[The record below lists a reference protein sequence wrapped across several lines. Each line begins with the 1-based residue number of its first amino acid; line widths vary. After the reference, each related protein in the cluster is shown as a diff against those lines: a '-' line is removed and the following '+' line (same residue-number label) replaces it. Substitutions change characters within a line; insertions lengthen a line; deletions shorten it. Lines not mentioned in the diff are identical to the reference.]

1 MTGGPDLAEL
11 VSLAQRALFL
21 SVLVSLPVLVVAALL
36 GLVMAVFQA
45 ATQVHDAAL
54 AHFPKF
60 LVVAL
65 TLAVAGPWMGRQIVE
80 LALYSFGAR

>member
-1 MTGGPDLAEL
+1 MALSEL
-11 VSLAQRALFL
+11 VSLAQRALLL
-21 SVLVSLPVLVVAALL
+21 SVLVSLPVLLVAALL

-60 LVVAL
+60 VAVAIA
-65 TLAVAGPWMGRQIVE
+65 LALAGPWMGRQIVE
-80 LALYSFGAR
+80 FALYAFGAR

>member
-1 MTGGPDLAEL
+1 MLSEL
-11 VSLAQRALFL
+11 VSLAQRALLL
-21 SVLVSLPVLVVAALL
+21 SVLVSLPVLLVAAAL

-60 LVVAL
+60 VAVAIA
-65 TLAVAGPWMGRQIVE
+65 LALAGPWMGRQILE
-80 LALYSFGAR
+80 FALYAFGAR

>member
-1 MTGGPDLAEL
+1 VSLAEL

-21 SVLVSLPVLVVAALL
+21 SVLVSLPVLVVAALF
-36 GLVMAVFQA
+36 GLVTAVFQA

-60 LVVAL
+60 LAVAIA
-65 TLAVAGPWMGRQIVE
+65 LAVAGPWMGRQVVE
-80 LALYSFGAR
+80 FTLYVFGAR

>member
-1 MTGGPDLAEL
+1 MALSEL
-11 VSLAQRALFL
+11 VSLAQRALLL
-21 SVLVSLPVLVVAALL
+21 SVLVSLPVLLVAALL

-60 LVVAL
+60 VAVAMA
-65 TLAVAGPWMGRQIVE
+65 LALAGPWMGRQIVE
-80 LALYSFGAR
+80 FALYAFGAR

>member
-1 MTGGPDLAEL
+1 VALSEL
-11 VSLAQRALFL
+11 VSLAQRALLL
-21 SVLVSLPVLVVAALL
+21 SVLVSLPVLLVAALL

-60 LVVAL
+60 VAVAIA
-65 TLAVAGPWMGRQIVE
+65 LALAGPWMGRQIVE
-80 LALYSFGAR
+80 FALYAFGAR